1 MSKPHF
7 SELTAQTLPEWRPEI
22 DLEEMAKADRV
33 WGKPKGIKKGGK
45 LEPKYANPHDPNQ
58 TWSGRGN
65 PPQWV
70 LNLTGDRQLG
80 ETALLEAMKPFRINK
95 EAA

>member
-80 ETALLEAMKPFRINK
+80 ENALLEAMKPFRI
-95 EAA
+95 